1 MLSHVW
7 YFFKIV
13 VCVLISEKNWF
24 WSLNEYDVVMEKVL
38 DEKESVECMRDDPVI
53 SKLLARKKMQG
64 KKKP

>member
-13 VCVLISEKNWF
+13 VCVLVSEKNWF
-24 WSLNEYDVVMEKVL
+24 WSLNEYDVVMEKVS
-38 DEKESVECMRDDPVI
+38 DKKESVECMRDDLVI
-53 SKLLARKKMQG
+53 SKLLGRKKMQG

>member
-13 VCVLISEKNWF
+13 VCVLVSEKNWF
-24 WSLNEYDVVMEKVL
+24 WSLNEYDVVMEKVS
-38 DEKESVECMRDDPVI
+38 DKKESVECMRDDLVI
-53 SKLLARKKMQG
+53 SKLLGRKKMHR

>member
-1 MLSHVW
+1 
-7 YFFKIV
+7 
-13 VCVLISEKNWF
+13 
-24 WSLNEYDVVMEKVL
+24 MEKVL